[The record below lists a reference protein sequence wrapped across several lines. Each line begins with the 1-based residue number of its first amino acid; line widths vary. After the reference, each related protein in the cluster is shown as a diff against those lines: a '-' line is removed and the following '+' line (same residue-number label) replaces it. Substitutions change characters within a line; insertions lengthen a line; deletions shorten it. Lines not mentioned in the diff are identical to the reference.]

1 MMADGRRLRA
11 DGRGEKADGR
21 GLRADGRWL
30 REEGRISKAPNLF
43 DVFCFMSPLLHSNNL
58 HGVLRPF
65 Q

>member
-1 MMADGRRLRA
+1 MM
-11 DGRGEKADGR
+11 E
-21 GLRADGRWL
+21 DGRWL
-30 REEGRISKAPNLF
+30 MEEGRISEAPNLF